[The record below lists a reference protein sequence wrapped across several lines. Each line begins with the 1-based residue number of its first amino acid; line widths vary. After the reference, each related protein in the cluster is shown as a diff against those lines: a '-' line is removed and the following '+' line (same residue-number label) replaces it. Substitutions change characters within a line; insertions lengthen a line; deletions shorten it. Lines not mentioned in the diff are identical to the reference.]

1 MLLSSVNQKMRMKMQ
16 VTQKKRIRFCLKLD
30 SRQHI
35 GAKEFKEI
43 RWQPT
48 KETREPC
55 VATSF

>member
-1 MLLSSVNQKMRMKMQ
+1 MQ